1 MEFKQICL
9 VLILT
14 FVSLFSC
21 NLYALR
27 IIGQCNLNIK
37 NLNEN
42 DFLNTLFKA
51 INDENLNEIQN
62 LFSKYSKEEIEDLI
76 NKQIY
81 LWLED
86 TPMNKEGYLT
96 ALHFACIKGNEN
108 IVSLLLENG
117 GNPAL
122 TLLEMCTG
130 TTRRDAQCKC
140 KNVSC

>member
-14 FVSLFSC
+14 FASLFSC

-42 DFLNTLFKA
+42 AFLNTLFKA

-62 LFSKYSKEEIEDLI
+62 LFSKYSKKEIEDLI

-86 TPMNKEGYLT
+86 TT
-96 ALHFACIKGNEN
+96 NE
-108 IVSLLLENG
+108 
-117 GNPAL
+117 
-122 TLLEMCTG
+122 
-130 TTRRDAQCKC
+130 
-140 KNVSC
+140 